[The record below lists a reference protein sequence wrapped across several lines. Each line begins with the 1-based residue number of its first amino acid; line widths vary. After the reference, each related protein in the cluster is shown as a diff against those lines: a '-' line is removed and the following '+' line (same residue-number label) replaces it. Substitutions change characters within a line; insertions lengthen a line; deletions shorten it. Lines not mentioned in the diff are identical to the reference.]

1 MTENENSKF
10 VYLGFKGEGQ
20 LQSLIAVFENRKVFG
35 IAQFCV
41 DKICHLALNEPSS
54 LSGAIRKMKFLKCDL
69 PGNLPIQRAEVYHT
83 PSLSLEK
90 HDHHEITFNSKD
102 NKDISAATTF
112 TTSLSIAMLDSGG
125 DLYVGSIGS
134 TDLLI
139 CRNLTH
145 IIIKNED
152 HSIFLYRSPESQR
165 DRILDVAIVNF
176 PTSTATVGD
185 DGARASNSESLLLA
199 IALYSN
205 NIIAVI
211 DLRENTIIQT
221 FPSNVNGASKI
232 CMISP
237 VNLSPKSVGDKVDWS
252 ATIFGVQSVST
263 YGTRTNLFALL
274 FKVKCTKEMLMLR
287 LGSADSFD
295 ETHQM
300 KLDAGFTPTVTIS
313 PPSNLIFRFHTVGER
328 CFLSGTKIPDALHF
342 CVRSVV
348 TGLVHSSEN
357 SECLYAD
364 DVEGKRG
371 DGAEESRIHQ
381 LLGKLIQLSLTESME
396 NNSGG
401 NSIHN
406 PFGVEELLDMA
417 LLRMTS
423 LQTCGEVSTVVSALF
438 LFVVDPPVGFLYRAI
453 DVAEVK

>member
-152 HSIFLYRSPESQR
+152 HRNFLYRSPESQR
-165 DRILDVAIVNF
+165 DRILDVAIINS
-176 PTSTATVGD
+176 PTSTTT

-221 FPSNVNGASKI
+221 FPSNVNDASKI

-263 YGTRTNLFALL
+263 DGSRTNLFALL
-274 FKVKCTKEMLMLR
+274 FKNKCTKEILMLR
-287 LGSADSFD
+287 LGSANSFD

-300 KLDAGFTPTVTIS
+300 KLGAGSTPTVTMS

-328 CFLSGTKIPDALHF
+328 YFLAGTKIPAALHF

-348 TGLVHSSEN
+348 TGLLYSSEH
-357 SECLYAD
+357 SESLYAD
-364 DVEGKRG
+364 DVGGKRG
-371 DGAEESRIHQ
+371 DGGEESLIYQ
-381 LLGKLIQLSLTESME
+381 LLGKLIQLSLADSME
-396 NNSGG
+396 NDTGG

-417 LLRMTS
+417 LKRMTS

-438 LFVVDPPVGFLYRAI
+438 LFVVDPPLGFLYRAI